1 MPSGTQQ
8 LPTCSRLAEAYG
20 RRGDTDTHRPLCRC
34 SLGSCLL
41 WDRFFFFHFPHV
53 TFINVTAYPDAP
65 CQGVSSMRAAGQVAP
80 PRLRGTL
87 MPPRGAGPAAQP
99 PCTPPAP
106 PLRPRPACSAR
117 LLQPVLPGA
126 DLPYECADG
135 SGTDPDATHVA
146 VLPPGTGCFA
156 SILPVTAGRGGPYSR
171 AAGPSQRRRST
182 SGTPGGHGGRDTAA
196 MLTPLSGC

>member
-1 MPSGTQQ
+1 MVDGVTQTPTGRFSRPVQVLSGVLLT
-8 LPTCSRLAEAYG
+8 
-20 RRGDTDTHRPLCRC
+20 
-34 SLGSCLL
+34 LGQV
-41 WDRFFFFHFPHV
+41 FFFHFPHV

-117 LLQPVLPGA
+117 LLQPVLPRA

-156 SILPVTAGRGGPYSR
+156 SILPVTAAGGSLLQSCRPFSK
-171 AAGPSQRRRST
+171 AALHLREAWR
-182 SGTPGGHGGRDTAA
+182 
-196 MLTPLSGC
+196 